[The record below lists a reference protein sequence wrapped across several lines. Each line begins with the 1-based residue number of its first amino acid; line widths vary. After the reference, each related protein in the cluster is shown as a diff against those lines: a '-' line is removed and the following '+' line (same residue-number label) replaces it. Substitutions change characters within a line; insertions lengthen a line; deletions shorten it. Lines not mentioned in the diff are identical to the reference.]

1 MVRINLLP
9 NKREARWAPEGGQG
23 WILAIVLAMATS
35 PLYAAYAD
43 EASRP
48 LQLSALTDQQL
59 AAGIMWVPG
68 SIAYTIAIVLVAYR
82 MLEPRSARGDGR
94 PARALPTGVG

>member
-1 MVRINLLP
+1 MTRKQLQALISAGVFSAALLS
-9 NKREARWAPEGGQG
+9 G
-23 WILAIVLAMATS
+23 
-35 PLYAAYAD
+35 AAYAD

-94 PARALPTGVG
+94 TARALPTGVG